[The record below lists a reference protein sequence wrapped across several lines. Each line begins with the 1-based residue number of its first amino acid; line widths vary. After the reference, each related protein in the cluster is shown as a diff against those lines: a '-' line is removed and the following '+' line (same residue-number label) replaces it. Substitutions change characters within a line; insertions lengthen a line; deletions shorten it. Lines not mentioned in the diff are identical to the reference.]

1 MKKIALFI
9 VSALLL
15 TGCGDKKQTSLDA
28 DNSYAVVTV
37 GVTSASLNT
46 TYPATIKGVSDVEIR
61 PKIQGFITKI
71 FVQEGQSVTQ
81 GQALFAIDDVQ
92 YREAVKAAEE
102 GVKQAE
108 QAVKTAQ
115 EAVRQAEA
123 QVNVVKSNIATQQL
137 TVQNKKLLYDK
148 KFISS
153 YDYEVAVNNL
163 KSLQAQLGSANAG
176 VSSARAQVGSAQAA
190 VSSAKAQLTSARDN
204 LSYCTVK
211 APASGVIGMIPLKA
225 GALVGPSMTEPFT
238 TVSNI
243 NNVYVYFSMTE
254 KQLLE
259 MTRTSNGGVQA
270 ALTQMPRVN
279 LILADGTTYQSQG
292 KVDAVGGV
300 IDQTTGSV
308 QMRATFDNSHRILR
322 SGGSGNIQ
330 VPVRTSNAIVIP
342 QSATTE
348 IQDKKFVYVVG
359 SDNKVQS
366 REIQVED
373 QNDGTNYVVKS
384 GLNSGDRIV
393 IEGVQNL
400 KNGTEIKPLTPQQAA
415 QKRAKAQQDIKD
427 GKLPGE

>member
-1 MKKIALFI
+1 MKKIALLI
-9 VSALLL
+9 AGALVL
-15 TGCGDKKQTSLDA
+15 TGCGKKQSGFDA

-37 GVTSASLNT
+37 GATSASLST
-46 TYPATIKGVSDVEIR
+46 TYPATIKGTSDVEIR
-61 PKIQGFITKI
+61 PKISGFITKI

-92 YREAVKAAEE
+92 YRSAVTAAEE
-102 GVKQAE
+102 AVKQAE
-108 QAVKTAQ
+108 QQVKTAQ

-123 QVNVVKSNIATQQL
+123 QVNVVKTNIATQQL
-137 TVQNKKLLYDK
+137 TVQNKKVLYDNK
-148 KFISS
+148 VVSS
-153 YDYEVAVNNL
+153 YDYETAVNTL
-163 KSLQAQLGSANAG
+163 KSLQAQLASAQAG
-176 VSSARAQVGSAQAA
+176 VTSAKAGVGSAQAA
-190 VSSAKAQLTSARDN
+190 VSSARAQLASARDN

-211 APASGVIGMIPLKA
+211 SPATGVIGMLPLKV
-225 GALVGPSMTEPFT
+225 GALVSASMTEPFT

-243 NNVYVYFSMTE
+243 NSVYVYFSMTE

-259 MTRTSNGGVQA
+259 MTRTAGGGVQA
-270 ALTQMPRVN
+270 AINAMPRVN
-279 LILADGTTYQSQG
+279 LILADGTTYQSEG
-292 KVDAVGGV
+292 KIDAVGGV
-300 IDQTTGSV
+300 IDQSTGSV

-330 VPVRTSNAIVIP
+330 VPVRTSNAIVVP

-366 REIQVED
+366 REITVED

-384 GLNSGDRIV
+384 GLNAGDRIV

-400 KNGTEIKPLTPQQAA
+400 KNGTEIKPITPQQAA
-415 QKRAKAQQDIKD
+415 QNRAKAKQDIKD